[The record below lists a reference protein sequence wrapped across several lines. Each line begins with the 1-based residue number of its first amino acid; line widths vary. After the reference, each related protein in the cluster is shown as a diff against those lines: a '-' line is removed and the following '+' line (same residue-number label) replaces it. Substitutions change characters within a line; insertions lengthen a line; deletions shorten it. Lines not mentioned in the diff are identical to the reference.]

1 MLPRL
6 RPINLTRIES
16 LVDHDDFIF
25 ELKRDG
31 FRAVAYIENGGWE
44 LVSRRQR
51 DRLPRYLRPQSISM
65 RCEMLDA
72 FRYRR
77 EADASLQV

>member
-6 RPINLTRIES
+6 RPINLTRIEN

-44 LVSRRQR
+44 LVSRRQG
-51 DRLPRYLRPQSISM
+51 DRL
-65 RCEMLDA
+65 A
-72 FRYRR
+72 G
-77 EADASLQV
+77 